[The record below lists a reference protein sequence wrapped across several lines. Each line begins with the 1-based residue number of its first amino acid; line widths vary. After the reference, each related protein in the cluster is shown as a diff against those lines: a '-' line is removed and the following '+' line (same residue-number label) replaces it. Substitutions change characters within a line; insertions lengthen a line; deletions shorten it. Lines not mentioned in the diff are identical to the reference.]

1 MTMSKQLERD
11 IDIVPVNTGP
21 SDIQNDAVFAS
32 DLEKGPQISSNVQA
46 GVQKA
51 GLLRAAWT
59 RQGLIMVFA
68 G

>member
-1 MTMSKQLERD
+1 MAVSKQLERD

-21 SDIQNDAVFAS
+21 NDIQNDAVFAS
-32 DLEKGPQISSNVQA
+32 DLEKEPQISSNMQA

-51 GLLRAAWT
+51 DRLRAAWSK
-59 RQGLIMVFA
+59 QGLIMVFA